1 MSPEFCNLCKY
12 PSRIK
17 AKKTFSVEGKLRV
30 FETRRSTLK
39 EMLKYVL
46 QIEGKW
52 YQRKTW
58 NFSHEVEQQ
67 NRNE

>member
-46 QIEGKW
+46 
-52 YQRKTW
+52 
-58 NFSHEVEQQ
+58 
-67 NRNE
+67 